1 MTEDNNKT
9 KKPRAKKGSHG
20 EKIREIRKTLG
31 LTLKELSEK
40 LDVSYFTIKSWE
52 INQSEPSIQFLKLL
66 HEKLNVNIH
75 WLISNSENMFVKTDT
90 ALSEFISSRYNCDD
104 KDIKI
109 IKTLLETIHETNEH
123 KNTH

>member
-1 MTEDNNKT
+1 MTKENNKT
-9 KKPRAKKGSHG
+9 KKPRIKTGSHG